1 MRTRTILISERDFVY
16 VVAGQ
21 LYDQA
26 PNRQPR
32 FADTIMRNVR
42 DAFRNDD
49 NCVNDNEFRSIRIEE
64 SKVYEWV
71 DSLLKGIKEFVELNL
86 SQVEFENGVHVDDL
100 NRSKYSFVTRYDV
113 ETEDSWKSD
122 FIDLDAFIRNV
133 VGALIDRVNSNNDC
147 FLCKH
152 QPKNSQSTLSPGASE
167 VCQKCILN
175 SEHKNNYESNRYPRG
190 KYTFACAFDCYK
202 SRYICCEECD
212 DKDSCLH
219 RCDSNSSECG
229 NKLET
234 EKGCECLC

>member
-1 MRTRTILISERDFVY
+1 MRTKTILISERDFVY

-32 FADTIMRNVR
+32 FTDTIMRNVR
-42 DAFRNDD
+42 DAFRNDG

-86 SQVEFENGVHVDDL
+86 SQVEYENGVQVNDP
-100 NRSKYSFVTRYDV
+100 NRSKYRFVTRYDV
-113 ETEDSWKSD
+113 ETEDSWRSD
-122 FIDLDAFIRNV
+122 FVDLDAFVRNV
-133 VGALIDRVNSNNDC
+133 VGALIGRVNSNNDC

-152 QPKNSQSTLSPGASE
+152 QPQNSQSTLAPGASE
-167 VCQKCILN
+167 MCQKCSLN
-175 SEHKNNYESNRYPRG
+175 PEHTNNYQSNRYPRG
-190 KYTFACAFDCYK
+190 KYTFACAFDCYR

-212 DKDSCLH
+212 DKDSCTH

-229 NKLET
+229 NKLEA